1 MFATTPTLSRARRAL
16 TLAALAAAFAAPVA
30 QAQMVNGYRLAD
42 PVVAL
47 VPVIAKH
54 VHALNLDAEQ
64 KAQFDD
70 WVKTAKPQREAME
83 AKVAEQ
89 RLKLREMLLNG
100 SGDAAEREALVR
112 AIAADEAALMSA
124 RARCV
129 DRMRAILKPAQMEQV
144 VQLYR
149 KGLASPQ

>member
-1 MFATTPTLSRARRAL
+1 M
-16 TLAALAAAFAAPVA
+16 
-30 QAQMVNGYRLAD
+30 
-42 PVVAL
+42 
-47 VPVIAKH
+47 PVIAKNLQ
-54 VHALNLDAEQ
+54 ALKLDAAQ

-70 WVKTAKPQREAME
+70 WVKTAKPRREALE
-83 AKVAEQ
+83 AKVVER

-129 DRMRAILKPAQMEQV
+129 DRMRAILKPAQLEQV

-149 KGLASPQ
+149 KGLASAQ